1 MTRLHDTQSEVS
13 IPECCSLFGYSKQ
26 AYYKRQKQLETE
38 LLAEE
43 IILKMVSKV
52 RETQP
57 VLGGRKLYH
66 ILKTKIHRDMDIGRD
81 KFFALLRANGL
92 LMRKSKTYRPIT
104 TQSWKHYH
112 KYSNLIKDYE
122 PSSANQLYVADIT
135 YIRNVEDRFYY
146 LSLLTDAYSRKI
158 VGWSLEDSLEMSGPI
173 KALKMALEALP
184 QGSSLIHHSDRGVQ
198 YCSKE
203 YTSILQRIKSQISMT
218 ENGDPRENA
227 IAERVNGILK
237 EEWLNREH
245 ITTLSQARHVVGRV
259 IDIYNNQRPHSS
271 VEMLTP
277 AEAHLRNGPLKR
289 KWKTIYKQSQ
299 TIVLPNE

>member
-1 MTRLHDTQSEVS
+1 MTRLHETQAEVS

-26 AYYKRQKQLETE
+26 AYYKKQKQLETE
-38 LLAEE
+38 LLSEE
-43 IILKMVSKV
+43 IILKIVNRLRKA
-52 RETQP
+52 QP

-66 ILKTKIHRDMDIGRD
+66 ILKTKIHPDLDIGRD
-81 KFFALLRANGL
+81 KFFALLRTNGL
-92 LMRKSKTYRPIT
+92 LIRCFRTYYPIT
-104 TQSWKHYH
+104 TLSWKHFH

-135 YIRNVEDRFYY
+135 YIRNVEGRFYY

-158 VGWSLEDSLEMSGPI
+158 VGWSLEDSLEMFGPI

-184 QGSSLIHHSDRGVQ
+184 PGSSLIHHSDRGVQ

-203 YTSILQRIKSQISMT
+203 YTSILQSINCQISMT

-237 EEWLNREH
+237 EEWLNREQ
-245 ITTLSQARHVVGRV
+245 ITTLSQARDVVERV
-259 IDIYNNQRPHSS
+259 IGIYNNQRPHSS

-289 KWKTIYKQSQ
+289 KWKTIYKQRQ
-299 TIVLPNE
+299 TIVP